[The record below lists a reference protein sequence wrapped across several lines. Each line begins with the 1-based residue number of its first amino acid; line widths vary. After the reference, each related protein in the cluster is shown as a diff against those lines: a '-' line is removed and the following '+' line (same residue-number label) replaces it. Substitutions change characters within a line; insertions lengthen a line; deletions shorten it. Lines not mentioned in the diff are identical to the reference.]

1 MEINKALEPLG
12 IPVCHPPYSGA
23 ARTFLTYQYMGQ
35 AGNFYAESREAETG
49 ASFALDLFTDGE
61 YMQLIRDIKA
71 LAEAANYTCVVDQE
85 MYEQDTGLRHIA
97 MTVTAAEEIYG

>member
-1 MEINKALEPLG
+1 MGIDVIFAPLG

-35 AGNFYAESREAETG
+35 TGNFYAESREAETG

-71 LAEAANYTCVVDQE
+71 LAEAANYTCVIDQE

-97 MTVTAAEEIYG
+97 MTATVAEEIYG

>member
-1 MEINKALEPLG
+1 MGIDIIFAPLG

-23 ARTFLTYQYMGQ
+23 ARTFFTYQFMGQ
-35 AGNFYAESREAETG
+35 AGMLYAESREAETG

-85 MYEQDTGLRHIA
+85 VFEQNTGLRHIA
-97 MTVTAAEEIYG
+97 MTLTAPEELYG